1 MVIAG
6 SNTTSIR
13 AVDAANSRPRTSHR
27 FRFTF
32 SMVVAV
38 LNSIKLV
45 AFLFQ
50 LNINGELDRES

>member
-13 AVDAANSRPRTSHR
+13 AVDAANSRSTAKDES
-27 FRFTF
+27 
-32 SMVVAV
+32 S
-38 LNSIKLV
+38 S
-45 AFLFQ
+45 FQ